1 MGTETE
7 KYPLQI
13 PNTPYHLPSGR
24 TTQQKYSADLICFN
38 TLILE
43 LKVTDELTTADR
55 APLINYLKATGK
67 QTGVLLNFGN
77 KKGLEWKR
85 YIFTTTTCLTRN
97 NIPKTPELKTRQT
110 PATPG
115 GQPRMPDGMRAR
127 PQVSRSHTIP

>member
-7 KYPLQI
+7 KYPLRI

-55 APLINYLKATGK
+55 APLINYLKTTGK

-77 KKGLEWKR
+77 KKGLEWNR

-97 NIPKTPELKTRQT
+97 NIPKTSGTENPSNTSNTRRT
-110 PATPG
+110 APHA
-115 GQPRMPDGMRAR
+115 
-127 PQVSRSHTIP
+127 